1 MSGRTPRVLF
11 RTVKQGR
18 FVPLPKGQ
26 QHGRVPVASAGD
38 ETQPSHVETAESHRL
53 GANLSALAA
62 SQAATWA
69 MSLLW
74 TLVVPRLLGPAG
86 MGMIVTGSSA
96 AAVVGILLGLAA
108 KDFLVRELVAERARG
123 RDFVGTALVLRA
135 SLIPVYV
142 GAIVLY
148 AHVAHFSSQGTLVLY
163 LAAGGTICT
172 LLAEPVQATFQA
184 IERMEYLAF
193 GDVFNKTMVSLL
205 GVGLALLGFG
215 PVGLGVCSLVVAII
229 GLGLYGRW
237 VRAHVRIVLRT
248 NLVRMRSVV
257 VGSLPYWALGVFFM
271 IYLWIDAV
279 ILALMAR
286 PEVVGW
292 YGAPTKLFTTL
303 MFLPALIATAHLPRL
318 VSAFGQGPK
327 RFRAVARGPVELVA
341 ILSIPVCV
349 VAAMTAHDVIP
360 LLFGSGYR
368 PAIPVMVVL
377 SLCIPPMYICIML
390 NQVLVAAKRPMVWT
404 WFMAGATV
412 VNPIL
417 NVGSALALLLTEVGM
432 LVGGLIVAGRAVLD
446 KSSLS
451 RFAKSGVSGAAML
464 GAMFSLRSY
473 GFVAATLAGGLVF
486 ALLAWVL
493 RLASPE
499 ELGILRAVLARL
511 RRRSPVAAP
520 SGVNG
525 E

>member
-1 MSGRTPRVLF
+1 VTPRRV
-11 RTVKQGR
+11 
-18 FVPLPKGQ
+18 VPRPEGEQ
-26 QHGRVPVASAGD
+26 RGRVPAADTGD
-38 ETQPSHVETAESHRL
+38 EPQPADVEAVATHRM

-96 AAVVGILLGLAA
+96 AMVVGILLGLAA

-135 SLIPVYV
+135 SLIPLYA

-193 GDVFNKTMVSLL
+193 GDVFNKTTVSLL

-215 PVGLGVCSLVVAII
+215 PVGLGVSSLVVAII
-229 GLGLYGRW
+229 GLGLYARW
-237 VRAHVRIVLRT
+237 VRGHVRIELRT
-248 NLVRMRSVV
+248 NLVRIRSVV
-257 VGSLPYWALGVFFM
+257 LGSLPYWALGVFFM
-271 IYLWIDAV
+271 VYLWIDAV

-292 YGAPTKLFTTL
+292 YGAATKLFTTL
-303 MFLPALIATAHLPRL
+303 MFLPAVIATAHLPRL
-318 VSAFGQGPK
+318 VAAFGQGPT

-349 VAAMTAHDVIP
+349 VAAMTAHGVIP
-360 LLFGSGYR
+360 LLFGGGYR

-377 SLCIPPMYICIML
+377 SLCIPPIYVCIML

-417 NVGSALALLLTEVGM
+417 NVALIPAFQARFHNGALGSAVALLLTEVGI
-432 LVGGLIVAGRAVLD
+432 LVAGMIVAGRAVLD
-446 KSSLS
+446 GSSLW
-451 RFAKSGVSGAAML
+451 RFAKSGIAGAAML
-464 GAMFSLRSY
+464 GTMLALRSY
-473 GFVAATLAGGLVF
+473 GFVAAALAGGVVF
-486 ALLAWVL
+486 ALLAWLL

-499 ELGILRAVLARL
+499 ELEILRASLARL
-511 RRRSPVAAP
+511 RRRSPVAT
-520 SGVNG
+520 GVG
-525 E
+525 Q